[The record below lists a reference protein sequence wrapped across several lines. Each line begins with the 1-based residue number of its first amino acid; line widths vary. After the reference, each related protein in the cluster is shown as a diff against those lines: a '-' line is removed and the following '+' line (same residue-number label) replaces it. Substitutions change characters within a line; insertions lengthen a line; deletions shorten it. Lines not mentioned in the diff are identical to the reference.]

1 MSLTITTN
9 PAASQASMHL
19 AKNNLM
25 FQRSISRL
33 ASGKKISSGADD
45 PGGLAVSMKL
55 KASYNRLAGA
65 YNNVQNGMS
74 FLEVQDGLLDS
85 AGKILDRMSELKG
98 LATQDPMKSAQDQDS
113 YNNEFKD
120 LQVQLYQIAQM
131 NFNGVSLFA
140 NRDNS
145 NTEIT
150 FGSSST
156 NWNTLSI
163 HTSTRG
169 STGPKISIHKAA
181 LQAALTLN
189 TNGGMAGA
197 LHSAGLANNGNID
210 DQTDVG
216 AVTFAADEVANALS
230 VDAVS
235 VGVITKVLE
244 NIAYLR
250 AQNGGGMSRLSF
262 QLDSIAMQKTNMQ
275 SAISRVVDVDMA
287 AETTNLAKYSI
298 LTQASAAVLS
308 QANANMDVALMLL
321 R

>member
-9 PAASQASMHL
+9 PAAARASMHL

-98 LATQDPMKSAQDQDS
+98 LATQDPMKSTQDQDS

-140 NRDNS
+140 TTNNDGGS
-145 NTEIT
+145 IT
-150 FGSSST
+150 FNTSGS

-169 STGPKISIHKAA
+169 STGPKISIHKAV
-181 LQAALTLN
+181 LQSALTLD
-189 TNGGMAGA
+189 GGS
-197 LHSAGLANNGNID
+197 L
-210 DQTDVG
+210 VG
-216 AVTFAADEVANALS
+216 AAWSSQMNNTAGSTTVTFAADEVGNALS
-230 VDAVS
+230 VNDVS
-235 VGVITKVLE
+235 VGVITQVLE

-287 AETTNLAKYSI
+287 AETTELAKYSI
-298 LTQASAAVLS
+298 LTQAAAAVLS

>member
-9 PAASQASMHL
+9 PAAARASMHL

-98 LATQDPMKSAQDQDS
+98 LATQDPMKSTQDQDS

-140 NRDNS
+140 TTNNDGGS
-145 NTEIT
+145 IT
-150 FGSSST
+150 FNTSGS

-169 STGPKISIHKAA
+169 STGPKISIHKAV
-181 LQAALTLN
+181 LQAALTLDSGSLEGATWSSQMN
-189 TNGGMAGA
+189 KTAG
-197 LHSAGLANNGNID
+197 S
-210 DQTDVG
+210 TT
-216 AVTFAADEVANALS
+216 VTFAADEVGNALS
-230 VDAVS
+230 VNDVS
-235 VGVITKVLE
+235 VGVITQVLE

-287 AETTNLAKYSI
+287 AETTELAKYSI
-298 LTQASAAVLS
+298 LTQAAAAVLS

>member
-9 PAASQASMHL
+9 PAAARASMHL
-19 AKNNLM
+19 AKNNQM

-98 LATQDPMKSAQDQDS
+98 LATQDPMKSTQDQDS

-140 NRDNS
+140 TTNNDGDPINF
-145 NTEIT
+145 NTS
-150 FGSSST
+150 GS

-169 STGPKISIHKAA
+169 STGPKISIHKAV
-181 LQAALTLN
+181 LQSALTLDS
-189 TNGGMAGA
+189 GSLEGA
-197 LHSAGLANNGNID
+197 AWSSGLNNDGTAN
-210 DQTDVG
+210 
-216 AVTFAADEVANALS
+216 VTFAADEVDNALS
-230 VDAVS
+230 VNDVS
-235 VGVITKVLE
+235 VGVITQVLE

-287 AETTNLAKYSI
+287 AETTELAKYSI
-298 LTQASAAVLS
+298 LTQAAAAVLS

>member
-120 LQVQLYQIAQM
+120 LQVQLYQIGQM

-140 NRDNS
+140 STS
-145 NTEIT
+145 NDGSSIT
-150 FGSSST
+150 FSSSTT

-189 TNGGMAGA
+189 TNTMAGGTWSSTMNSGITSQSTA
-197 LHSAGLANNGNID
+197 
-210 DQTDVG
+210 TD
-216 AVTFAADEVANALS
+216 VTFAADEVANALS

>member
-9 PAASQASMHL
+9 PAAARASMHL
-19 AKNNLM
+19 AKNNQM

-98 LATQDPMKSAQDQDS
+98 LATQDPMKSTQDQDS

-140 NRDNS
+140 TTNNDGGS
-145 NTEIT
+145 IT
-150 FGSSST
+150 FNTSGS

-169 STGPKISIHKAA
+169 STGPKISIHKAV
-181 LQAALTLN
+181 LQAALTLDS
-189 TNGGMAGA
+189 GSLEGA
-197 LHSAGLANNGNID
+197 TWSSGLNNDGTAN
-210 DQTDVG
+210 
-216 AVTFAADEVANALS
+216 VTFAADEVDNALS
-230 VDAVS
+230 VNDVS
-235 VGVITKVLE
+235 VGVITQVLE

-287 AETTNLAKYSI
+287 AETTELAKYSI
-298 LTQASAAVLS
+298 LTQAAAAVLS

>member
-9 PAASQASMHL
+9 PAAARASMHL
-19 AKNNLM
+19 AKNNQM

-140 NRDNS
+140 TTNNDGGS
-145 NTEIT
+145 IT
-150 FGSSST
+150 FNTSGS

-169 STGPKISIHKAA
+169 STGPKISIHKAV
-181 LQAALTLN
+181 LQAALTLDS
-189 TNGGMAGA
+189 GSLEGA
-197 LHSAGLANNGNID
+197 TWSSGLNKDGTAN
-210 DQTDVG
+210 
-216 AVTFAADEVANALS
+216 VTFAADEVDNALS
-230 VDAVS
+230 VNDVS
-235 VGVITKVLE
+235 VGVITQVLE

-287 AETTNLAKYSI
+287 AETTELAKYSI
-298 LTQASAAVLS
+298 LTQAAAAVLS

>member
-9 PAASQASMHL
+9 PAAARASMHL
-19 AKNNLM
+19 AKNNQM

-98 LATQDPMKSAQDQDS
+98 LATQDPMKSTQDQDS

-140 NRDNS
+140 TTNNDGDP
-145 NTEIT
+145 IT
-150 FGSSST
+150 FNTSGS

-169 STGPKISIHKAA
+169 STGPKISIHKAV
-181 LQAALTLN
+181 LQSALTLDS
-189 TNGGMAGA
+189 GSLEGA
-197 LHSAGLANNGNID
+197 AWSSGLNNDGTAN
-210 DQTDVG
+210 
-216 AVTFAADEVANALS
+216 VTFAADEVDNAFS
-230 VDAVS
+230 VNDVS
-235 VGVITKVLE
+235 VGVITQVLE

-275 SAISRVVDVDMA
+275 SAISRVVDVDIA
-287 AETTNLAKYSI
+287 AETTELAKYSI
-298 LTQASAAVLS
+298 LTQAAAAVLS

>member
-9 PAASQASMHL
+9 PAAARASMHL
-19 AKNNLM
+19 AKNNQM

-98 LATQDPMKSAQDQDS
+98 LATQDPMKSTQDQDS

-140 NRDNS
+140 TTNNDGGS
-145 NTEIT
+145 IT
-150 FGSSST
+150 FNTSGS

-169 STGPKISIHKAA
+169 STGPKISIHKAV
-181 LQAALTLN
+181 LQAALTLDSGSLEGATWSSQMN
-189 TNGGMAGA
+189 KTAG
-197 LHSAGLANNGNID
+197 S
-210 DQTDVG
+210 TT
-216 AVTFAADEVANALS
+216 VTFAADEVDNALS
-230 VDAVS
+230 VNDVS
-235 VGVITKVLE
+235 VGVITQVLE

-287 AETTNLAKYSI
+287 AETTELAKYSI

>member
-1 MSLTITTN
+1 
-9 PAASQASMHL
+9 
-19 AKNNLM
+19 
-25 FQRSISRL
+25 
-33 ASGKKISSGADD
+33 
-45 PGGLAVSMKL
+45 MKL

-98 LATQDPMKSAQDQDS
+98 LATQDPMKSTQDQDS

-140 NRDNS
+140 NSDNS
-145 NTEIT
+145 GTEII
-150 FGSSST
+150 FKSAET

-181 LQAALTLN
+181 LQAALTLH
-189 TNGGMAGA
+189 TETLIGA
-197 LHSAGLANNGNID
+197 THSEGLGNNSSID
-210 DQTDVG
+210 EQTDDDD
-216 AVTFAADEVANALS
+216 VTFAADTVANALS

-287 AETTNLAKYSI
+287 AETTELAKYSI
-298 LTQASAAVLS
+298 LTQAAAAVLS

>member
-1 MSLTITTN
+1 
-9 PAASQASMHL
+9 
-19 AKNNLM
+19 M

-55 KASYNRLAGA
+55 KASFNRLAGA

-140 NRDNS
+140 STS
-145 NTEIT
+145 NDGAAIT
-150 FGSSST
+150 FNSSTT

-181 LQAALTLN
+181 LQSSLTLA
-189 TNGGMAGA
+189 TAGTMAGA
-197 LHSAGLANNGNID
+197 AWTSTMNANVTTQSTSGN
-210 DQTDVG
+210 
-216 AVTFAADEVANALS
+216 VTFAADEVANALS

>member
-9 PAASQASMHL
+9 PAAARASMHL
-19 AKNNLM
+19 AKNNQM

-98 LATQDPMKSAQDQDS
+98 LATQDPMKSTQDQDS

-140 NRDNS
+140 TTNNDGDP
-145 NTEIT
+145 IT
-150 FGSSST
+150 FNTSGS

-169 STGPKISIHKAA
+169 STGPKISIHKAV
-181 LQAALTLN
+181 LQAALTLDS
-189 TNGGMAGA
+189 GSLEGA
-197 LHSAGLANNGNID
+197 TWSSGLNKDGTAN
-210 DQTDVG
+210 
-216 AVTFAADEVANALS
+216 VTFAADEVGNALS
-230 VDAVS
+230 VNDVS
-235 VGVITKVLE
+235 VGVITQVLE

-287 AETTNLAKYSI
+287 AETTELAKYSI
-298 LTQASAAVLS
+298 LTQAAAAVLS

>member
-1 MSLTITTN
+1 
-9 PAASQASMHL
+9 
-19 AKNNLM
+19 
-25 FQRSISRL
+25 
-33 ASGKKISSGADD
+33 
-45 PGGLAVSMKL
+45 
-55 KASYNRLAGA
+55 
-65 YNNVQNGMS
+65 
-74 FLEVQDGLLDS
+74 LEVQDGLLDS

-98 LATQDPMKSAQDQDS
+98 LATQDPMKSTQDQDS

-140 NRDNS
+140 TTNNDGDP
-145 NTEIT
+145 IT
-150 FGSSST
+150 FNTSGS

-169 STGPKISIHKAA
+169 STGPKISIHKAV
-181 LQAALTLN
+181 LQSALTLDS
-189 TNGGMAGA
+189 GSLEGA
-197 LHSAGLANNGNID
+197 AWSSGLNNDGTAN
-210 DQTDVG
+210 
-216 AVTFAADEVANALS
+216 VTFAADEVDNALS
-230 VDAVS
+230 VNDVS
-235 VGVITKVLE
+235 VGVITQVLE

-287 AETTNLAKYSI
+287 AETTELAKYSI
-298 LTQASAAVLS
+298 LTQAAAAVLS

>member
-1 MSLTITTN
+1 
-9 PAASQASMHL
+9 MHL
-19 AKNNLM
+19 AKNNQM

-98 LATQDPMKSAQDQDS
+98 LATQDPMKSTQDQDS

-140 NRDNS
+140 TTNNDGGS
-145 NTEIT
+145 IT
-150 FGSSST
+150 FNTSGS

-169 STGPKISIHKAA
+169 STGPKISIHKAV
-181 LQAALTLN
+181 LQAALTLDS
-189 TNGGMAGA
+189 GSLEGA
-197 LHSAGLANNGNID
+197 TWSSGLNKDGTAN
-210 DQTDVG
+210 
-216 AVTFAADEVANALS
+216 VTFAADEVDNALS
-230 VDAVS
+230 VNDVS
-235 VGVITKVLE
+235 VGVITQVLE

-287 AETTNLAKYSI
+287 AETTELAKYSI

>member
-1 MSLTITTN
+1 
-9 PAASQASMHL
+9 
-19 AKNNLM
+19 
-25 FQRSISRL
+25 
-33 ASGKKISSGADD
+33 
-45 PGGLAVSMKL
+45 MKL

-140 NRDNS
+140 NYDNS
-145 NTEIT
+145 GTQQIT
-150 FGSSST
+150 FDSAET

-189 TNGGMAGA
+189 TNGTMTGA

-210 DQTDVG
+210 EQTDIG
-216 AVTFAADEVANALS
+216 AVTFAADTVANALS

-287 AETTNLAKYSI
+287 AETTELAKYSI
-298 LTQASAAVLS
+298 LTQAAAAVLS

>member
-9 PAASQASMHL
+9 PAAARASMHL

-120 LQVQLYQIAQM
+120 LQVQLYQIGQM

-140 NRDNS
+140 STDNDGDS
-145 NTEIT
+145 IT
-150 FGSSST
+150 FNSSTT

-181 LQAALTLN
+181 LQSALTLA
-189 TNGGMAGA
+189 TAGTMTGA
-197 LHSAGLANNGNID
+197 TWTSTMNASVTSQSTSGN
-210 DQTDVG
+210 
-216 AVTFAADEVANALS
+216 VTFAADEVANALS

-287 AETTNLAKYSI
+287 AETTSLAKYSI

>member
-45 PGGLAVSMKL
+45 PGGLVVSMKL

-140 NRDNS
+140 STS
-145 NTEIT
+145 NDGTAIT
-150 FGSSST
+150 FDSSST

-181 LQAALTLN
+181 LQAALTLHTN
-189 TNGGMAGA
+189 TLAGGAWSSTMNSGTTSQSTAA
-197 LHSAGLANNGNID
+197 D
-210 DQTDVG
+210 
-216 AVTFAADEVANALS
+216 VTFAADEVANALS